1 VVQRATAQD
10 AVDRFHS
17 RHARRSSSPRRWRQA
32 LRGRWRKR
40 APTAREYPS
49 EKERAVGAG
58 LAAVS
63 ADGLGDGDDNRR
75 PISSLIAF
83 RVLDFSRSARCA
95 RTSLRARFLWRSRQD
110 GRRPGRD
117 RICGSRGADGP
128 AREAGDAP
136 SRTITA
142 CRRFGRIILEYGRF
156 LVISDMPQARFMR
169 CIENGHYWSF
179 SHTMQK
185 QRSSLPSI

>member
-1 VVQRATAQD
+1 MLGDHRLH
-10 AVDRFHS
+10 AVGGKHFEGAGES
-17 RHARRSSSPRRWRQA
+17 G
-32 LRGRWRKR
+32 LRLRVSIH
-40 APTAREYPS
+40 P

-95 RTSLRARFLWRSRQD
+95 RTSLRARFLWRSRQ
-110 GRRPGRD
+110 GRTPVRGETAYA
-117 RICGSRGADGP
+117 GSRGADGP

-142 CRRFGRIILEYGRF
+142 CRRFGRIILKYGRF
-156 LVISDMPQARFMR
+156 LVIF
-169 CIENGHYWSF
+169 
-179 SHTMQK
+179 
-185 QRSSLPSI
+185 